1 MLKKIYVIKVVT
13 EKGVYKGR
21 KPSIDASEVRELK
34 KRTGCICNCKRVRN
48 WSCICLSCIGGLIIR
63 ILIGCVIGFYVS
75 ELNLIPEIINF
86 TNEVGLTDYFID
98 SLEGMKEND

>member
-1 MLKKIYVIKVVT
+1 M
-13 EKGVYKGR
+13 
-21 KPSIDASEVRELK
+21 
-34 KRTGCICNCKRVRN
+34 
-48 WSCICLSCIGGLIIR
+48 IR

-98 SLEGMKEND
+98 SMEGMKEEETS

>member
-1 MLKKIYVIKVVT
+1 MTIIITLRDQKM
-13 EKGVYKGR
+13 
-21 KPSIDASEVRELK
+21 
-34 KRTGCICNCKRVRN
+34 
-48 WSCICLSCIGGLIIR
+48 IR

-98 SLEGMKEND
+98 SLEGMKQEETS